1 MLPVFPNPALDG
13 SSEPNEKQSCIEKKL
28 AIRAYSMTL
37 ARMGFWKM
45 QQVKTVVAARLS
57 VGLCNER

>member
-1 MLPVFPNPALDG
+1 MLPVFPNPAMDE

-28 AIRAYSMTL
+28 AIRAYSMML

-45 QQVKTVVAARLS
+45 QQVKTL
-57 VGLCNER
+57 L